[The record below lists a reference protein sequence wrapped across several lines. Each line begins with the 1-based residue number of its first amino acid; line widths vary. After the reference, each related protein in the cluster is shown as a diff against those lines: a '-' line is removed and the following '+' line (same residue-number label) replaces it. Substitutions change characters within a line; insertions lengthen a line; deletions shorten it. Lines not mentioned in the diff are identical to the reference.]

1 MRGKVKWFNK
11 NKGYGFIILP
21 DQREYFV
28 HWKSIV
34 TQNTTDLKV
43 LEQNEPVEFD
53 LMETDKGVQAI
64 NVIRL
69 NVNKE
74 SEPEITDVK

>member
-1 MRGKVKWFNK
+1 MNGTVKWFNS
-11 NKGYGFIILP
+11 NKGYGFIITGEGK
-21 DQREYFV
+21 EYFV

-34 TQNTTDLKV
+34 TKSLNDLKV
-43 LEQNEPVEFD
+43 LEQDENVQFD

-69 NVNKE
+69 
-74 SEPEITDVK
+74 DV

>member
-1 MRGKVKWFNK
+1 MRGKVKWFNQ

-21 DQREYFV
+21 NDKEYFV

-34 TQNTTDLKV
+34 TNSPTDLKI
-43 LEQNEPVEFD
+43 LEQDEEVEFD
-53 LMETDKGVQAI
+53 IIETDRGVQAI

-69 NVNKE
+69 NVDQE
-74 SEPEITDVK
+74 S

>member
-21 DQREYFV
+21 NEKEYFV

-34 TQNTTDLKV
+34 TNSPTDLKI
-43 LEQNEPVEFD
+43 LEQDEEVEFD
-53 LMETDKGVQAI
+53 IIETDRGVQAI

-69 NVNKE
+69 SVDSEEE
-74 SEPEITDVK
+74 S